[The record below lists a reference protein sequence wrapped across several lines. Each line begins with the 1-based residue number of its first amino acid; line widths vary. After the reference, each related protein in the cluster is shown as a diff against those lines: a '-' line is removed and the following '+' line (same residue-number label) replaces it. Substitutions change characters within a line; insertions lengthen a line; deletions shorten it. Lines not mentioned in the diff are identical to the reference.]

1 MSLAKRTKE
10 LHKAGDYL
18 GVFNLNTG
26 LANKVASSYKI
37 KGSMRGYS
45 FEDLAQEAY
54 RVVWEE
60 IIPTYDPEKGY
71 FSTYCMRSLG
81 NHFQNLF
88 FKKVVVLDDP
98 DDLYESS
105 NIVSSS
111 FMTKLRAAQIVEK
124 FHILKPIE
132 RECLMGMCQDI
143 SDAEMG
149 RRLGYTYQNISY
161 HKKNAIKKLQ
171 EELS

>member
-1 MSLAKRTKE
+1 
-10 LHKAGDYL
+10 
-18 GVFNLNTG
+18 
-26 LANKVASSYKI
+26 
-37 KGSMRGYS
+37 
-45 FEDLAQEAY
+45 
-54 RVVWEE
+54 
-60 IIPTYDPEKGY
+60 
-71 FSTYCMRSLG
+71 MRSLG

-88 FKKVVVLDDP
+88 FKKVVILDDP
-98 DDLYESS
+98 KDIHIDWIPIDNTITARVMLLE
-105 NIVSSS
+105 I
-111 FMTKLRAAQIVEK
+111 IEK

-132 RECLMGMCQDI
+132 RECLIGMCQDI